1 MDLIIGTL
9 QQGVLF
15 GLLAIGI
22 YISFK
27 VLNIPDLTAEGSFT
41 FGLVVSA
48 MVAVSGH
55 PVLGIAAGAAAGF
68 AAGIITGLLQTKCG
82 IHPVLAGILT
92 MSALYSTNTW
102 VLGEKPSVTLIGYK
116 TIFSIVS
123 DAFACEDSTSK
134 IIVIVFLTALVCAAF
149 IFFFRTRLGLS
160 IRAAGNNETM
170 VRASSINVDAVK
182 IFAIAVSNCCIGLCG
197 AVYAQYQRF
206 ADINTGAGMLVVG
219 LASVII
225 GEVLNIRK
233 SLTAGLVLVIAGSF
247 VYRAIIAVATYYDV
261 FPAYMLKFVA
271 AVIVAA
277 ALTVPAVKSA
287 LSLKKAK
294 MVNKGGAGNA

>member
-48 MVAVSGH
+48 MVSISGH
-55 PVLGIAAGAAAGF
+55 PVLGVIAGSAAGF

-102 VLGEKPSVTLIGYK
+102 VLGEKPSVTLIGYR

-123 DAFACEDSTSK
+123 DIFSCDDSTAK
-134 IIVIVFLTALVCAAF
+134 IIVIAVLTALVCAVF

-206 ADINTGAGMLVVG
+206 ADINSGAGMLVVG

-233 SLTAGLVLVIAGSF
+233 GLTSGLILVIAGSV